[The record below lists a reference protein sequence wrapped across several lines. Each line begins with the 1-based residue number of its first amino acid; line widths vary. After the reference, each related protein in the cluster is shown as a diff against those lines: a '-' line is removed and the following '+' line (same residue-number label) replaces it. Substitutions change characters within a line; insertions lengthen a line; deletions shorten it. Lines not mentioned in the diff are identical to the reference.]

1 MYFFCVPWCHIY
13 NCATQQ
19 ILHTHLMPA
28 HFYLH
33 FASYFNSKYRK
44 ILHEYYTIKV
54 TTKMTR
60 MWSELTWCDR
70 IWNLFVFKK
79 HLPMWI
85 NVKFNFEFYHKFDYN
100 FFFVFIPNLDPLLLE
115 LSNFPRQMRHCVP
128 ILCTSFLLLYLLLL
142 YKFNT
147 LVYIN
152 LTQKYFYV
160 YTLKE
165 HL

>member
-1 MYFFCVPWCHIY
+1 MTKYFPRRNCLKVIIHIIFLYYLFPLLFMLLCTFFVCHDAIFTI
-13 NCATQQ
+13 ALQQ

-60 MWSELTWCDR
+60 TWSELTWCER
-70 IWNLFVFKK
+70 IWNLFTFKK

-100 FFFVFIPNLDPLLLE
+100 FF
-115 LSNFPRQMRHCVP
+115 
-128 ILCTSFLLLYLLLL
+128 SFLYRNSTLY
-142 YKFNT
+142 F
-147 LVYIN
+147 
-152 LTQKYFYV
+152 
-160 YTLKE
+160 
-165 HL
+165 